1 MKWTSGGRVPAA
13 HYRILENSSTSTS
26 SSSHNSA
33 AANQHHSWITN
44 QVAIITCWNPSSF
57 SSPIFHF
64 WKLFWFFFFLFLSLS
79 LSLSLSLLIFFFFLK
94 CIYIICMCVFCFLL
108 LLSCT
113 VSTGNVPAVG
123 HRCFSSSSSASFFVL
138 SISRKK
144 PKWNGAEWE
153 LEECLFLLQKK
164 NLDQTPIT
172 AFISFSFF
180 PFLFNIFD
188 KYAFILYQPKGCPV
202 LFFHPL

>member
-1 MKWTSGGRVPAA
+1 MNNQSSGN
-13 HYRILENSSTSTS
+13 HYLLES
-26 SSSHNSA
+26 
-33 AANQHHSWITN
+33 
-44 QVAIITCWNPSSF
+44 
-57 SSPIFHF
+57 
-64 WKLFWFFFFLFLSLS
+64 FFFFFPHFSFLEIVLVLFLSFSLS
-79 LSLSLSLLIFFFFLK
+79 LSLSLSLLIFFFLFKMYL
-94 CIYIICMCVFCFLL
+94 YYMYVCVL
-108 LLSCT
+108 
-113 VSTGNVPAVG
+113 
-123 HRCFSSSSSASFFVL
+123 FSSSTFLYCFNRECSSRRSSLLLFFFFCFFFFL

-188 KYAFILYQPKGCPV
+188 KYAFIWYQPKGCPV